1 MPVHSRTLRSFGRL
15 SMMVVGT
22 SATALM
28 LGGCDLT
35 RNHLKADRS
44 TNMEFQDYRDALAP
58 RIEEESEEAKAAK
71 TAQNNIP
78 DLMPYVAA
86 PSKNLKPM
94 PLVSISVNQTVPL
107 RDALYQLAEQAGY
120 DLELDPNITGSVI
133 FTARERPLDSVIERI
148 SEIAGLRYSF
158 DDDVMRVELDK
169 PYHKTYKI
177 DYLSYIRKSESGISN
192 DISVVSG
199 GTASTGSKF
208 AASSSSEADFW
219 GELSTNLQQIL
230 GVTTTASSLMTASD
244 PTITA
249 AASNPAPV
257 APATTT
263 DADGNPVVQVQAPQ
277 AVLNV
282 TSLPTTTTDPNSGM
296 SAGTGGGDEPSFAM
310 NKQGGIVSIYANDRQ
325 HAQIRDY
332 LNELRSAVT
341 AQVLIEAKILEVSLN
356 DEYAVGIDWSLLEGM
371 IGEFS
376 LGFDVTAAGGLIRP
390 DFSDPTSPVSNFV
403 MGYAGNDIE
412 AVVQAVSRF
421 GTVRALSSPRL
432 TVLNNQ
438 SAVLNVAD
446 NRVYFELDIDVTT
459 QDNNTQTTID
469 SEIKSVPE
477 GVLINVI
484 PSIDTETKT
493 ISMAVRPTVT
503 RIVDQIPDPAVAF
516 TVANNALATNVQSLI
531 PVVNIQEM
539 DSVVRAQSGQA
550 LIMGGLMEDRTQST
564 QQGVPVLSE
573 IPLFGAAFRNQ
584 VDNIQKTELVIFLKA
599 TIIDG
604 SGISPVDRD
613 LYRSFSGD
621 RRPVDM

>member
-1 MPVHSRTLRSFGRL
+1 MPVNSRTLRSFGRL
-15 SMMVVGT
+15 SMMIVGT

-35 RNHLKADRS
+35 RNYLKADRS

-58 RIEEESEEAKAAK
+58 RINEESEESKAAK
-71 TAQNNIP
+71 MAQNNIP

-133 FTARERPLDSVIERI
+133 FTARERPLDSVIQRI

-158 DDDVMRVELDK
+158 DDDVLRVELDK

-230 GVTTTASSLMTASD
+230 GVTTTAASLMTASD

-263 DADGNPVVQVQAPQ
+263 DANGNPVVQVQAPQ

-282 TSLPTTTTDPNSGM
+282 TSLPTTQTDPNSGM
-296 SAGTGGGDEPSFAM
+296 SAGEGGGAEPSFAI
-310 NKQGGIVSIYANDRQ
+310 NKQAGIVSIYANDRQ

-332 LNELRSAVT
+332 LTELRSSVT
-341 AQVLIEAKILEVSLN
+341 SQVLIEAKILEVSLT
-356 DEYAVGIDWSLLEGM
+356 DEFATGINWNLLEGM
-371 IGEFS
+371 IGEWS

-390 DFSDPTSPVSNFV
+390 DFSEATNPVSNFV
-403 MGYAGNDIE
+403 MGYAGNDVE
-412 AVVQAVSRF
+412 AVIQAISRF

-503 RIVDQIPDPAVAF
+503 RIVDQVADPAVAF
-516 TVANNALATNVQSLI
+516 TVANNNLATNIQSLI

-539 DSVVRAQSGQA
+539 DSVVRAHSGQP

-573 IPLFGAAFRNQ
+573 IPLFGSAFRNQ

-604 SGISPVDRD
+604 SGISPIDRD
-613 LYRSFSGD
+613 LYRQFSGD
-621 RRPVDM
+621 RRPDNI